1 MAFSQF
7 PNSSP
12 CHFFGSQKG
21 GEWTGKKLEGGQKC
35 EHDSRTVDVMVLKC
49 GWEEKGGYLH
59 PGLGRGQLHS
69 RCAGDEGRGAP
80 RARVQAKHF
89 APPVYLRSEAGG
101 RGAGA
106 WGGGRIVLPPD
117 RQ

>member
-49 GWEEKGGYLH
+49 GWEEKAGGISTQVWAEDSCTVGARGMRGEGPRGRVCRRSISHLLFILEARRAGA
-59 PGLGRGQLHS
+59 GLG
-69 RCAGDEGRGAP
+69 P
-80 RARVQAKHF
+80 
-89 APPVYLRSEAGG
+89 
-101 RGAGA
+101 
-106 WGGGRIVLPPD
+106 GGGRIVLPPD